1 MKSIMKVKVTV
12 SVDEGLLA
20 GLDALVEG
28 ELYES
33 RSSAMEAAI
42 GSLRA
47 QIREQ
52 EFERNLA
59 LLDPATEQAE
69 AELGMV
75 DYAALVSEA
84 VQ

>member
-1 MKSIMKVKVTV
+1 MKVKVTV
-12 SVDEGLLA
+12 SVEEGLLA

-28 ELYES
+28 ERYDS

-42 GSLRA
+42 AALNA
-47 QIREQ
+47 QLREQ
-52 EFERNLA
+52 EFERNLE
-59 LLDPATEQAE
+59 LLDPAAERAE

-75 DYAALVSEA
+75 DYAALVSEGV